1 MFLKIGVFENIP
13 TFTGKLPVFNRVT
26 GLKACNIVKNK
37 LQRRCFRVNIAKFL
51 KTAILTEHLWWIL
64 LKILDVTWRRCDC
77 IRKSFAFDIL
87 ILVTQY
93 SVTFCKILCGEY
105 RFYSVPAVFLKH
117 SKFVARFQEDSQKVF
132 YLTIW
137 SYQQDTPALEFENLI
152 SSIKQ
157 NELAKGNKKLPYYR
171 KLCRLICRLCMSY
184 REKKTSLKL
193 TSHDILLYL
202 WSVDLSKSFCQLIV
216 SIFIFLNQQLI
227 IFSHY
232 SLDSKVWSYRTLLTS
247 WFINFKLTQI
257 NLT

>member
-64 LKILDVTWRRCDC
+64 LK
-77 IRKSFAFDIL
+77 IL

-184 REKKTSLKL
+184 REKKNFIKVNESRYIALFVVSGFIKKLLSIDCVNIYFSQSTVNYLFSLFIRFK
-193 TSHDILLYL
+193 
-202 WSVDLSKSFCQLIV
+202 SVELPHIAYIV
-216 SIFIFLNQQLI
+216 I
-227 IFSHY
+227 H
-232 SLDSKVWSYRTLLTS
+232 
-247 WFINFKLTQI
+247 
-257 NLT
+257 